1 MSLSTELSSTE
12 SDPEVL
18 ELIDRAEE
26 HPLGTD
32 FLVNGCLESV
42 AATFGVH
49 AFVVDKARESFPPP
63 PPVDV
68 GLTPDEG
75 LREG

>member
-1 MSLSTELSSTE
+1 MNGSD

-18 ELIDRAEE
+18 ELIDRAEN
-26 HPLGTD
+26 HPLGTE
-32 FLVNGCLESV
+32 FLVHGCLESV

-63 PPVDV
+63 PPALEI
-68 GLTPDEG
+68 GLMPDET
-75 LREG
+75 EA